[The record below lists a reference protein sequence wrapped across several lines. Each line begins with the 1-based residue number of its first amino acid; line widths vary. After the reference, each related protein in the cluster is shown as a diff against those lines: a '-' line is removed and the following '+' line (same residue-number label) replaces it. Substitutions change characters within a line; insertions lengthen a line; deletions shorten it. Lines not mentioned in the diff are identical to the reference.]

1 MIYTSCNRSNKAAAG
16 HRGFTLVELLVV
28 IGIIA
33 VLMGILMPALNR
45 ARRQARTVKCLS
57 NVRSIS
63 QGAMQYWNE
72 SKGYSPYYTGGGDPW
87 AGGAF
92 QIEWF
97 QQFVRAKEF
106 DEVRL
111 CPETPEPNWSLMP
124 ATPPTG
130 VDPGPNMWGTATA
143 HWGPYGRAMRY
154 FGPSTPVG
162 QAEHMSGSYTANGY
176 ALKIH
181 SSGSANLY
189 RQEAGGG
196 TTPAHEELGRQR
208 LLKYPIRNA
217 SQVPHIC
224 DGIWPNA
231 WPKTQDSVTGLTTIT
246 NPTGI
251 PGNDWGRIA
260 IARHGFAI
268 NVAFADGHAEL
279 VKLPDLWKLKW
290 HAIWDENAL
299 PAGQTHATIANHLQG
314 LYKPS

>member
-1 MIYTSCNRSNKAAAG
+1 MNRRRFVA
-16 HRGFTLVELLVV
+16 FTLVELLVV

-33 VLMGILMPALNR
+33 VLMSILLPALGR
-45 ARRQARTVKCLS
+45 ARRQARTVKCLA

-72 SKGYSPYYTGGGDPW
+72 SKGYSPYYTGGSDPW
-87 AGGAF
+87 AGGKF

-154 FGPSTPVG
+154 FGPNTPVG

-176 ALKIH
+176 ELKEH
-181 SSGSANLY
+181 SSGANGTLLN
-189 RQEAGGG
+189 EAGQGDQ
-196 TTPAHEELGRQR
+196 ALGRMR
-208 LLKYPIRNA
+208 LLKYPARDA
-217 SQVPHIC
+217 SQTPTVC

-231 WPKTQDSVTGLTTIT
+231 WPKTQDNVTGLTTLLS
-246 NPTGI
+246 PTGI

-268 NVAFADGHAEL
+268 NVAFADGHAET
-279 VKLPDLWKLKW
+279 VQLPDLWKLKW
-290 HAIWDENAL
+290 HALWNERDL
-299 PAGQTHATIANHLQG
+299 PAGQTAQDIANHLRG
-314 LYKPS
+314 LYKPQP